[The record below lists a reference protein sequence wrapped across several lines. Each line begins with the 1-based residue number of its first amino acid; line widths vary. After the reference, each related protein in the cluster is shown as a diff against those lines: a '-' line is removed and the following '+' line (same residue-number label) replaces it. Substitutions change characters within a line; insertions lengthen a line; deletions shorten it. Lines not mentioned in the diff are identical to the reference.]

1 MSTDLSCQKTRS
13 QFTRHLSLSA
23 RPRSTGGV
31 GRHSQRHGEAVLPKR
46 PGEALQT
53 HPNHKC
59 KIKGNSLKSRFGPKQ
74 EGGQVSAAG
83 QCPSERGE
91 VTTWCKNT
99 PHRGEDGSRARR
111 ALRHP
116 ALVPSETRGRPTTT
130 DSQSRQTYLPCT
142 IRKDS
147 RDTRSQPEFFNHL
160 KRSRKTIFLN
170 ATPIRRDGRARTN
183 RGNGFSPGLREQ
195 SPASP
200 GPGVREQRQPRR
212 AAIRLGYLTEKEQRG
227 HTLRLPAF
235 W

>member
-59 KIKGNSLKSRFGPKQ
+59 KIKGNSSKSRFGPKQ
-74 EGGQVSAAG
+74 EGGQVSAG

-116 ALVPSETRGRPTTT
+116 ALVPSETRGPAHDHRLAVTT
-130 DSQSRQTYLPCT
+130 DILTLHDQ
-142 IRKDS
+142 
-147 RDTRSQPEFFNHL
+147 EGL
-160 KRSRKTIFLN
+160 K
-170 ATPIRRDGRARTN
+170 
-183 RGNGFSPGLREQ
+183 
-195 SPASP
+195 
-200 GPGVREQRQPRR
+200 
-212 AAIRLGYLTEKEQRG
+212 G
-227 HTLRLPAF
+227 HTFTTRIFQPS
-235 W
+235 